1 MSSMRITPVSELT
14 INDIGKEVAVIS
26 DGTPYT
32 GTLTRIHVFAFPTSM
47 PPSINLT
54 IERGSS
60 SLGLK
65 DISANYMIQIEES
78 PIAGSPS

>member
-1 MSSMRITPVSELT
+1 MSAMRITSVGELS
-14 INDIGKEVAVIS
+14 INDIGKEVAIIS
-26 DGTPYT
+26 DGTPFV
-32 GTLTRIHVFAFPTSM
+32 GTLTRIHVFAYPTDM
-47 PPSINLT
+47 PPSVNLT

-65 DISANYMIQIEES
+65 DIAADYMIQIAES